1 MASYIGRRK
10 FLATLLGGG
19 AAAWPLAARAQQ
31 PAMPV
36 VGFLSHGSA
45 ESDSDHSQAF
55 RKGLN
60 EAGFTDGR
68 NVAIEYRWA
77 NFQLG
82 RLPSLAADLVRRQA
96 AVIAATGN
104 LGTVLAAKEAAA
116 TTPIVFN
123 VGIDPVKA
131 GLVAALNK
139 PGGNITGITSV
150 NTQLGSKHVGLM
162 HELLPNATR
171 LALLVGDDLANVMD
185 MITGAQEAAAALGLQ
200 IDMLYASTGG
210 DIETALAGVVQK
222 QASALIITPG
232 NLFIQR
238 RVQIAVLAVRDSVP
252 AIYVNR
258 VFPEAGGLM
267 SYGSDWTDTFRQ
279 AGIYCG
285 RILKG
290 EKPADLPVLQQTKFH
305 LVINLNTA
313 KALRLQI
320 PPTLLAL
327 ADEVIE

>member
-1 MASYIGRRK
+1 MRRRD
-10 FLATLLGGG
+10 FITLVGG
-19 AAAWPLAARAQQ
+19 AVTWPLAARGQQ

-171 LALLVGDDLANVMD
+171 FALLVGDDPANVMD

-210 DIETALAGVVQK
+210 LETALAGVVQK

>member
-1 MASYIGRRK
+1 MTRRE
-10 FLATLLGGG
+10 FITLLGGG
-19 AAAWPLAARAQQ
+19 AAWPLAARAQQ
-31 PAMPV
+31 AAMPV

-60 EAGFTDGR
+60 EAGFTNGR

-123 VGIDPVKA
+123 VGTDPVKA

-200 IDMLYASTGG
+200 IDILYASTGG

>member
-1 MASYIGRRK
+1 MRRRDFITLIGS
-10 FLATLLGGG
+10 AT
-19 AAAWPLAARAQQ
+19 AWPLAARAQQ

-45 ESDSDHSQAF
+45 ESDSDHAQAF
-55 RKGLN
+55 RRGLN

-77 NFQLG
+77 NFQMD
-82 RLPSLAADLVRRQA
+82 RLPGLAADLVRRQA

-185 MITGAQEAAAALGLQ
+185 MITGAQEAAVALGLQ

-290 EKPADLPVLQQTKFH
+290 EKPADLPALQQTKFH

-320 PPTLLAL
+320 PPTLLAVS
-327 ADEVIE
+327 DKVIE

>member
-1 MASYIGRRK
+1 V
-10 FLATLLGGG
+10 
-19 AAAWPLAARAQQ
+19 RAQQ